1 MIHQHSICYIKVLH
15 VIIKLQEYKSE
26 EMAKKDKVI
35 SFNYQFCDNEHFP
48 VDSHTVSSDTI
59 FSYFKLYTNCQ
70 LSLLHILRRSLT
82 DSLCTL
88 LYSKLYFTLYGR
100 ATLLI
105 STMYIVT
112 KRTAIITL
120 RVRVGLYQ
128 VGMHQCVISENQTSK
143 WCLFI
148 HLKRQVICFDIIQS
162 ENNNVF
168 LMCTLNI

>member
-26 EMAKKDKVI
+26 EMAI
-35 SFNYQFCDNEHFP
+35 R
-48 VDSHTVSSDTI
+48 I
-59 FSYFKLYTNCQ
+59 KLFLSKCQ
-70 LSLLHILRRSLT
+70 LSLQHILRRGLT

-88 LYSKLYFTLYGR
+88 LYSKLCFTLYGS

-120 RVRVGLYQ
+120 RARVGLYQ
-128 VGMHQCVISENQTSK
+128 VGMHQCVLSENQTSK

-148 HLKRQVICFDIIQS
+148 HLKSQVICFDIIQS